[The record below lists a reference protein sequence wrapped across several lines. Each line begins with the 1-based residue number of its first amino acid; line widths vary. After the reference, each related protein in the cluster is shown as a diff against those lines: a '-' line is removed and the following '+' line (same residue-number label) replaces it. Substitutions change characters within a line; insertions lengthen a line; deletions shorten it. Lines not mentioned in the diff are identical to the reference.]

1 MRHARDSR
9 LAGARPNLQNYF
21 GWLAP
26 APGRIG
32 MMRNIFPHGKIDV
45 PSEVVAAGP
54 SLVAPGVSGV
64 HRDFQRVQD
73 LYHNKHEPAGRRL
86 RRARIIRARIITACH
101 IDSAVGDTPTGL
113 GVVEIAKLPDK
124 PPQTLVAL
132 APPPTLETGQ
142 RPRGA
147 VSQTRDPCVHDR
159 ETAEVLRIRCHVER
173 RALAIDRDRT
183 CGGRVKGAQRHRHR
197 LCCNAQVS
205 HHLCV
210 GWRRVQRALEVT
222 CDCAELLHCRIV
234 VAVSLKTVH
243 AGWSAVCGASQAFRY
258 RQAKGSRQTVEPRH
272 QQVELVQQQS
282 QRRHP
287 LRSRRTEVVLMP
299 IAVIPPSK
307 LAQGLDDASPR
318 TAMPGQQEL

>member
-21 GWLAP
+21 GRLAP
-26 APGRIG
+26 APVGIG
-32 MMRNIFPHGKIDV
+32 VMSNIFPHREINV

-54 SLVAPGVSGV
+54 SLVAPGGSGL
-64 HRDFQRVQD
+64 HRDCRRVQD
-73 LYHNKHEPAGRRL
+73 LYRSKHEPAGRRL

-113 GVVEIAKLPDK
+113 AVVEIAKLPDK

-132 APPPTLETGQ
+132 LTPPTLETVQ
-142 RPRGA
+142 RQRGA

-159 ETAEVLRIRCHVER
+159 QTDEVIRIRCHVER

-183 CGGRVKGAQRHRHR
+183 CGGRVKGAQRRR
-197 LCCNAQVS
+197 RGLRCNAQVS

-243 AGWSAVCGASQAFRY
+243 AEWSAVCGASQSFRY
-258 RQAKGSRQTVEPRH
+258 RQTKVSRQTIEPRH

-299 IAVIPPSK
+299 IAVIPPRK
-307 LAQGLDDASPR
+307 LTQGPDDASPR

>member
-132 APPPTLETGQ
+132 APRRRS
-142 RPRGA
+142 RPASVRA
-147 VSQTRDPCVHDR
+147 
-159 ETAEVLRIRCHVER
+159 ARCRR
-173 RALAIDRDRT
+173 RAIPAYMI
-183 CGGRVKGAQRHRHR
+183 
-197 LCCNAQVS
+197 
-205 HHLCV
+205 
-210 GWRRVQRALEVT
+210 
-222 CDCAELLHCRIV
+222 
-234 VAVSLKTVH
+234 
-243 AGWSAVCGASQAFRY
+243 
-258 RQAKGSRQTVEPRH
+258 AK
-272 QQVELVQQQS
+272 
-282 QRRHP
+282 P
-287 LRSRRTEVVLMP
+287 LRFSASAATSSAGHSLSIATAPAVVVSRAHSDTATVYAAMLRSAITCASDGVACSAHSRSL
-299 IAVIPPSK
+299 ATAPSCCT
-307 LAQGLDDASPR
+307 AASSWR
-318 TAMPGQQEL
+318 